1 MKNKFGKLF
10 SRSSGKQRSSTSSA
24 RRLRVETLEGRRLL
38 AADLSAN
45 HNYFM
50 AEDVNLDFMVTP
62 MDALLVI
69 NALNQGGARTFAEGE
84 TDTEL
89 MHMLDVNGDKMLTP
103 MDALTIINRLNGE
116 GEPTAEDPFV
126 EFSYKLTDTNGVP
139 LSGTTATIGETFRIN
154 VFAQDVRPDSARTIT
169 DPNDPDYS
177 RFNGIFS
184 AAQDLGVSDLSV
196 VSYVRPTTFFSGIK
210 FASDFADSRDV
221 GQGGGIQI
229 NGTLSPLVSD
239 GQFFTLTTSAGS
251 ETFEFDVTGT
261 PAVETGRIPI
271 PLPTIVQYQPMISAM
286 VTAIA
291 DAGLGLN
298 PVDRGFQLVGLPGE
312 PFTFDPGNSQLTL
325 STPGQE
331 YINEVRASVDRFS
344 SPDPIGPVAFYSI
357 DFTADAVGSVTFTPN
372 TSDRPTSETS
382 VFGNRTPIPSHLINF
397 GAPITITVIADPT
410 APKAIDDTLSSPEDT
425 SLIIGANVLANDT
438 VTAGRTLSIDSVSTI
453 AGVTVG
459 TVSGTTYTPAPDF
472 FGTDKI
478 TYVVRDSTGLVSATA
493 TITINVTPVND
504 PPNAFDDALSVDED
518 STSNSLD
525 LLADNGFGA
534 DNAGP
539 ANETTDTIT
548 ITRVGPAVGGGNTFT
563 TANGGQVTIAAGG
576 KTVNYVPAAGFVGTD
591 TFVYT
596 ITDSGGLTDSAT
608 VTVDVA
614 PATLP
619 RARGDS
625 VTGLEGS
632 SLTIKVLD
640 NDSLN
645 PGATA
650 ILKSFTNGAHGTVAR
665 QSSDSASPNYNILVY
680 TSTDPHFYGTD
691 SFTYV
696 INDTAAT
703 GPDST
708 GTVTIKLSDV
718 NDPPVLTDNVASTN
732 EDVPLT
738 IPIAT
743 LLANDSP
750 GPGED
755 IYLPVQTLSITSVAA
770 VTANAGSVAIVG
782 SNVVYTPAA
791 DFNGQFLFTYVAQ
804 DSGTPPLSGTA
815 TVTVTVAAV
824 NDDPIANPD
833 TYAGTEDTVLTI
845 NASSTNI
852 VAGNVLFNDRPGPP
866 TAIDEVGQQLS
877 VTGVSATSSQGG
889 AVSFAAGVISYTPAA
904 NFNGSDTFTYSIS
917 DGAGGTA
924 TGTVTVNV
932 AAVNDPP
939 VAGPDN
945 IIAFKGLATTV
956 SSASLLANDGP
967 GGGPDE
973 ASQTL
978 SISAVQQTADTHGSV
993 TLSSDGMSVTYTP
1006 EDGFT
1011 GAASFTYTLLDS
1023 GGATST
1029 GTVNVD
1035 VQEYVP
1041 STIQGRVFTDDD
1053 GDEQI
1058 DSNERKLGGIEITLT
1073 GIGIDGSSLPTQT
1086 EHTLSDGS
1094 YSFEGLGPGTYTVS
1108 FAPTAFL
1115 LDAPGPNSHSIQVND
1130 PQGTTVG
1137 NLNFA
1142 VLGSFDLSHVDNGS
1156 AYQLIIDRFASS
1168 RRPING
1174 PSTAASDPQNV
1185 VGAYY
1190 ALGADNTALWSTLR
1204 NVPTTELGRVYFTEL
1219 VLAPNGSDLEALLT
1233 VVDTNHQVT
1242 TRVLS
1247 QARNDFY
1254 VIEDRNGAK
1263 LIGVYKVPSDV
1274 VPVDLAA
1281 PPFSAQKYLDSVDEV
1296 FAEQGW

>member
-1 MKNKFGKLF
+1 MKKEFGKLF
-10 SRSSGKQRSSTSSA
+10 GSLSGKRRLRSSSSS
-24 RRLRVETLEGRRLL
+24 RRLRVESLECRRLL

-69 NALNQGGARTFAEGE
+69 NALNEGGARTFAEGE
-84 TDTEL
+84 TGIEL
-89 MHMLDVNGDKMLTP
+89 LHLLDVNGDKMLTP
-103 MDALTIINRLNGE
+103 MDALTVINRLNGE
-116 GEPTAEDPFV
+116 GETTNETFV
-126 EFSYKLTDTNGVP
+126 EFSYKLTDTAGVP
-139 LSGTTATIGETFRIN
+139 LTSNTVPIGQTFRIN
-154 VFAQDVRPDSARTIT
+154 VFAQDVRPDSARTIS
-169 DPNDPDYS
+169 DPNHPDYS

-184 AAQDLGVSDLSV
+184 AAQDFGVSNLDV
-196 VSYVRPTTFFSGIK
+196 VSYVRPSTFFSGIK
-210 FASDFADSRDV
+210 FAPDFRDSRDV
-221 GQGGGIQI
+221 GQGGGIQV

-239 GQFFTLTTSAGS
+239 GQYFSITTSAGTK
-251 ETFEFDVTGT
+251 TFEFDVVGT
-261 PAVETGRIPI
+261 PAVEAGRVPV
-271 PLPTIVQYQPMISAM
+271 PLPTIVQYQPMISSM
-286 VTAIA
+286 ITAIT

-298 PVDRGFQLVGLPGE
+298 PVDRGFQLIGIPADQ
-312 PFTFDPGNSQLTL
+312 FTFDAGTSQLTL
-325 STPGQE
+325 STPAQE

-344 SPDPIGPVAFYSI
+344 SPDPVGPVAFYSVE
-357 DFTADAVGSVTFTPN
+357 FTADAVGSVTFTPN
-372 TSDRPTSETS
+372 ASDRPTSETS
-382 VFGNRTPIPSHLINF
+382 VFGNRTPIPAHLINY
-397 GAPITITVIADPT
+397 GAPITVNVIADPT
-410 APKAIDDTLSSPEDT
+410 SPTAVDDQLSIPED
-425 SLIIGANVLANDT
+425 SPLIVGANALANDI
-438 VTAGRTLSIDSVSTI
+438 VTSGRTLSIDSVSAI

-459 TVSGTTYTPAPDF
+459 TVSGTTYTPAANF

-478 TYVVRDSTGLVSATA
+478 TYVVRDSTGLLSSTA
-493 TITINVTPVND
+493 TITITVTPVND
-504 PPNAFDDALSVDED
+504 PPQAFDDAISVDED

-539 ANETTDTIT
+539 ANETSDSIT
-548 ITRVGPAVGGGNTFT
+548 ITRVGPAVGGGTTFT
-563 TANGGQVTIAAGG
+563 TANGGTVTIESGN
-576 KTVNYVPAAGFVGTD
+576 KTVNYVPALGFVGTD

-596 ITDSGGLTDSAT
+596 ITDTGGLTASAT
-608 VTVDVA
+608 VSVDVA

-625 VTGLEGS
+625 ATGLEGS
-632 SLTIKVLD
+632 TLTIDVLD
-640 NDSLN
+640 NDSTN
-645 PGATA
+645 TGASA

-665 QSSDSASPNYNILVY
+665 QSSDPASPNYNMLVY
-680 TSTDPHFYGTD
+680 TPSDLNFYGTD
-691 SFTYV
+691 SFSYV
-696 INDTAAT
+696 INDTAGI

-718 NDPPVLTDNVASTN
+718 NDPPVLVDNVASTD
-732 EDVPLT
+732 EDVALT
-738 IPIAT
+738 IPIST

-755 IYLPVQTLSITSVAA
+755 IYQPVQTLQITSVAA
-770 VTANAGSVAIVG
+770 VTANAGTVAIVG

-804 DSGTPPLSGTA
+804 DSGTPQLSGTA
-815 TVTVTVAAV
+815 TVTVTVAAI
-824 NDDPIANPD
+824 NDNPIANPD
-833 TYAGTEDTVLTI
+833 GYNGVEDTVLTI
-845 NASSTNI
+845 NADASNI
-852 VAGNVLFNDRPGPP
+852 VAGNVLFNDLAGPP
-866 TAIDEVGQQLS
+866 TAIDEVGQVLS
-877 VTGVSATSSQGG
+877 VTGVSTTSSQGG
-889 AVSFAAGVISYTPAA
+889 VVSFAAGVISYSPAA
-904 NFNGSDTFTYSIS
+904 NFNGSDTFTYTIS

-939 VAGPDN
+939 VAGSDSVV
-945 IIAFKGLATTV
+945 AFKNLTTTL
-956 SSASLLANDGP
+956 SSASLLINDRP
-967 GGGPDE
+967 GGGDDE
-973 ASQTL
+973 ASQSLAIT
-978 SISAVQQTADTHGSV
+978 AVQQTANTHGSV
-993 TLSSDGMSVTYTP
+993 SLSSDGKTVTYTP
-1006 EDGFT
+1006 DQGFS
-1011 GAASFTYTLLDS
+1011 GAASFTYTLLDG

-1029 GTVNVD
+1029 GTVNID
-1035 VQEYVP
+1035 VREYVP
-1041 STIQGRVFTDDD
+1041 SIIQGKVFSDDD
-1053 GDEQI
+1053 GDAQI
-1058 DSNERKLGGIEITLT
+1058 DSNERKLGGIKITLS
-1073 GIGIDGSSLPTQT
+1073 GKGIDGSSLPTQV
-1086 EHTLSDGS
+1086 EHTLADGS
-1094 YSFEGLGPGTYTVS
+1094 YAFEGLGPGTYTVS

-1115 LDAPGPNSHSIQVND
+1115 KDAPGPNSHTISVNN
-1130 PQGTTVG
+1130 PLGTTVG

-1142 VLGSFDLSHVDNGS
+1142 VLGSFDLSQVDNGS

-1204 NVPTTELGRVYFTEL
+1204 NVPTTELGRVQFTEL
-1219 VLAPNGSDLEALLT
+1219 VLAPNGNDLEALLT

-1247 QARNDFY
+1247 KARNDFY

-1263 LIGVYKVPSDV
+1263 LIGIYQVPTETTSV
-1274 VPVDLAA
+1274 NPAT